1 MKLQVY
7 ATIDNQRVPYA
18 SIEVIKSFEAK
29 SRTQLHFS
37 ESYRSYT
44 IDASDMLQDIH
55 VTHDSILIETPMLYY
70 VSIEHDEHIRE
81 PEMYKEKDK
90 YVIVRDEQDF
100 SKKQEMIN
108 NIAACASFIMRK
120 PALFWLGRVGFR
132 IGERYKRITVIL
144 NKKAVYETT

>member
-7 ATIDNQRVPYA
+7 AKIDDQRFPYA

-29 SRTQLHFS
+29 SKTQLHFS

-44 IDASDMLQDIH
+44 IAASDMYQDIH

-70 VSIEHDEHIRE
+70 VSIEHDDQIQE
-81 PEMYKEKDK
+81 PELRKDK
-90 YVIVRDEQDF
+90 DRYVIVRDENEF
-100 SKKQEMIN
+100 SKKEEMIN

-144 NKKAVYETT
+144 NKNAVYEMT